1 MSGPSLPAAASGSSD
16 DTGDGHLLWQAATSL
31 FALRASG
38 PVLQRIVEVG
48 RLLGRADAGIVLVA
62 DPQTGEFRP
71 SVPSVALG
79 LDERWLRREGL
90 EGAQALA
97 QQAAA
102 AHDLVAISETAAPPV
117 AGLPSLAQGQRPAA
131 ACAIPLVAQGTSVGV
146 LELYSATPG
155 VVWDAETLRGF
166 GALAAGALVNA
177 RAHEQGQTVRAQLEA
192 LDAAS
197 RTLTAELALDQVL
210 QRIVEI
216 AAHISGA
223 RYGALGVVGPDGY
236 LSDFI
241 TTGLSAEERERIGAL
256 PRGHGLL
263 GLLITVG
270 RPVRVPHITRDPRR
284 IGFPPHHP
292 PMTSLLGV
300 PIRVRNE
307 VVGDL
312 YLTDKE
318 GAPEFSEDDQRLI
331 ELLAAHAGIAIEN
344 ARLYAQLRELTT
356 RGERARIGRDL
367 HDGIIQDLY
376 ATTLQLED
384 VASDL
389 EAGQA
394 QDRLLGLAETLSG
407 VIGDVRAYI
416 QGLRAERFEG
426 RALAEALAALLTET
440 AEGSGPPTTL
450 TLAGVAVPLPEELA
464 TALLQ
469 FAREALANVARH
481 AQATRAEV
489 RLLSSPGEVLL
500 SVQDDGGG
508 FDLGVTQGEEHR
520 GLRNLRSRVEEVGG
534 QLTVESAPGAGTTI
548 TARVPLPPA

>member
-1 MSGPSLPAAASGSSD
+1 MSGPSLSAAASGSSD

-31 FALRASG
+31 FALRESG

-48 RLLGRADAGIVLVA
+48 RILGRADAGIVLVS

-102 AHDLVAISETAAPPV
+102 AHDLVAISETAATPV
-117 AGLPSLAQGQRPAA
+117 SALPSLAQGQRPAA
-131 ACAIPLVAQGTSVGV
+131 ACAIPLVAQGTNVGV

-155 VVWDAETLRGF
+155 VGWDTETLRGF

-177 RAHEQGQTVRAQLEA
+177 RAHEQGQAVRAQLEA
-192 LDAAS
+192 LDTAS

-300 PIRVRNE
+300 PIRVRNV

-356 RGERARIGRDL
+356 QGERARIGRDL

-416 QGLRAERFEG
+416 QGLRAQRFEG
-426 RALAEALAALLTET
+426 RALAEALAALITEA

-450 TLAGVAVPLPEELA
+450 TLAGVAAPLPEELA

-481 AQATRAEV
+481 AQARRAEV
-489 RLLSSPGEVLL
+489 RLLSGPDEVLL
-500 SVQDDGGG
+500 SVQDDGWG
-508 FDLGVTQGEEHR
+508 FDLGIAQGEEHR

-534 QLTVESAPGAGTTI
+534 QLTVESVPGVGTTI
-548 TARVPLPPA
+548 TARVPLPRA